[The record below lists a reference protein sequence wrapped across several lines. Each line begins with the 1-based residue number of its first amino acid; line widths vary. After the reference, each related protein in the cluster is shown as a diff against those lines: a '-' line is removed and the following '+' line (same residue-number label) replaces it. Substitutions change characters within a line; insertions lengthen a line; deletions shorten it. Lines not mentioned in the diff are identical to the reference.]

1 MFSSI
6 KGDCNYI
13 IVDIVFNLGLI
24 YYYVIAYLTF
34 LIIAV
39 GRRVRILYTGAN
51 TEFQCIAFTNYSL
64 NENF

>member
-24 YYYVIAYLTF
+24 DYYVIAYLTF

-51 TEFQCIAFTNYSL
+51 TEFQCNAFTNYSL